1 MDFQDEAVHVVLV
14 FKTFA
19 SVDFARLRHF
29 LEGFDELFLADWWC

>member
-1 MDFQDEAVHVVLV
+1 MDFQDEAVNVVLV

-19 SVDFARLRHF
+19 SVDFARLCHF